1 MTFFQDMRSVE
12 RPRFFDGQQLFAQDL
27 DAITAFHQAMRE
39 EHNRNLHQA
48 GIGNGFAVSGRRGDR
63 EVSVQPGYA
72 LNAQGQEIVLVDV
85 HVEPVPPVAA
95 ERNGDPVVFD
105 LTVSYPSD
113 RDLEE
118 AETRAGVCLPRGVV
132 RLRERPVFCWV
143 RLARDVTGK
152 LAPVREQDA
161 LDIQEARKVV
171 LARAEILDCALSADL
186 SVALRRTAR
195 PAQPPHIACECTP
208 VVWEPW
214 VEEGA
219 RDAIGIRTPLVDTRS
234 GRFRVT
240 PCYQARVAGERPL
253 VAEGG
258 GFESSETFLLF
269 DLTAYVQSP
278 TDTGFECLVPVV
290 AVGSRLPVDM
300 AEAIADAAQKAWP
313 CVAWMG
319 VEG

>member
-1 MTFFQDMRSVE
+1 MTIFQDARSVE
-12 RPRFFDGQQLFAQDL
+12 RPRFFDRQQLFASDL

-39 EHNRNLHQA
+39 EHNRNLHQP
-48 GIGNGFAVSGRRGDR
+48 GVGNGFAVSGRRGDR

-95 ERNGDPVVFD
+95 ERNGEPVVFD

-113 RDLEE
+113 DDLEE
-118 AETRAGVCLPRGVV
+118 AETREGVCRARGVV

-143 RLARDVTGK
+143 RLVRDITGK
-152 LAPVREQDA
+152 LAPVSEQDA
-161 LDIQEARKVV
+161 LDILEARKIV
-171 LARAEILDCALSADL
+171 LAQAEVLNCELYADL

-195 PAQPPHIACECTP
+195 PAQPPHIACGCSP
-208 VVWEPW
+208 VEWEPW

-219 RDAIGIRTPLVDTRS
+219 RELIGIRTPLVDTTP

-253 VAEGG
+253 EAEGR
-258 GFESSETFLLF
+258 GFESGQTFLLL
-269 DLTAYVQSP
+269 DLPAYMQSP
-278 TDTGFECLVPVV
+278 TATGFECLVPVV
-290 AVGSRLPVDM
+290 AFGAVIPVDQGD
-300 AEAIADAAQKAWP
+300 AIVEAAQEGWP

-319 VEG
+319 VED